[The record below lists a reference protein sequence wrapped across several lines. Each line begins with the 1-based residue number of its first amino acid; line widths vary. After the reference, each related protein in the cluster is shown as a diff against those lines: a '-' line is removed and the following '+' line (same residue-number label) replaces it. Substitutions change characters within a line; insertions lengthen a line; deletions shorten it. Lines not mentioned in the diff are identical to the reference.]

1 MGLPIDNVEIIKNA
15 ASNDSGSGGGSIF
28 QGIISIVQTV
38 GGYFTSR
45 EQTKQAELELAQLQK
60 KLETEQVI
68 AEQQV
73 IIESIKL
80 KQLELTNTRK
90 SQNSKNLLVGFV
102 ILVLVVLVGFV
113 SFLFLRPAPEK
124 IVKAP
129 PMPMPQSV
137 TPMTTPVTLK
147 PQMSLN

>member
-1 MGLPIDNVEIIKNA
+1 MGLPIDNNNNSSSRK
-15 ASNDSGSGGGSIF
+15 SNDDDSGGGSVF

-45 EQTKQAELELAQLQK
+45 ELTKQAELELAQLQK

-90 SQNSKNLLVGFV
+90 AQNSKNLLVGFI
-102 ILVLVVLVGFV
+102 ILVLVALVGFV

-124 IVKAP
+124 IIKSP
-129 PMPMPQSV
+129 PVPMPQSV
-137 TPMTTPVTLK
+137 TPMSTPVTLK

>member
-1 MGLPIDNVEIIKNA
+1 MGLPIDNVEATKNA
-15 ASNDSGSGGGSIF
+15 ASNDSSSGGGSIF
-28 QGIISIVQTV
+28 QGIVSIVQTI
-38 GGYFTSR
+38 GGFFTSR
-45 EQTKQAELELAQLQK
+45 ELTKQAELELQQLQK
-60 KLETEQVI
+60 KLETEQAI

-90 SQNSKNLLVGFV
+90 SQNSKNLLVGFI

-124 IVKAP
+124 IVKSP
-129 PMPMPQSV
+129 SMPMPQSV